1 MRKEII
7 SELIKVVLMWDGN
20 KMKVSCST
28 RTDTLER
35 HLKLSLQKNLATAGE
50 P

>member
-1 MRKEII
+1 ML

-20 KMKVSCST
+20 KMKVNCST
-28 RTDTLER
+28 RTDTLEK
-35 HLKLSLQKNLATAGE
+35 HLKLSLQKSLATAGE